1 MILIPSCL
9 HAHQQRKNHH
19 WKVQKIVGDFFEVPG
34 EHLMSGVKIKREK
47 PHPKRD
53 YFDYEKFIIHYFK
66 VECRRSSIHTL
77 FSLLLTKNTLSHLL
91 NINNEVMK

>member
-77 FSLLLTKNTLSHLL
+77 LSLLLTKNTLSHLL